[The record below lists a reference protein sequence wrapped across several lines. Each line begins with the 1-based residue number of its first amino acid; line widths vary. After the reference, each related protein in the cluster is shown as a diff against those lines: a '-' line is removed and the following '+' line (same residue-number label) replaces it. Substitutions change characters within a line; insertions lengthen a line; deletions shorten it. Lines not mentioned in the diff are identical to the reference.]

1 MSLTDDQVRTALS
14 LTALVKPFEDNRA
27 NGRATAPAD
36 FENLLRQATP
46 LVDRLRFEAN
56 QRVPNWVLGAIFVLH
71 LVIMNIKSEYARA
84 KINASDTPDWFLSK
98 DNLRSLSKHHAW
110 FNRDLPPEPP
120 RDPLDLLDD
129 FFDTPA
135 PKSTK
140 PAAKAG
146 AIPGITPRKPSAFTI
161 PDAPSAATSRKAS
174 TKSTPQVMMP
184 PPITVKKPLPPAK
197 QSTKRSRESTKRS
210 REVQALEREAQEAS
224 MSERLEESPDETPV
238 TKKAKQQAP
247 KPSNTRQLR
256 PKNRPVSPLKPAST
270 SKSRQKQKATSLD
283 SFIDDATQEESEDEE
298 EDEGERTADTQIEE
312 GEATEP
318 EAEATDAE
326 AERPPSPVQQKEKTV
341 KRTRHR
347 TRTSKTR
354 QTPALDRPD
363 TNEEDPD
370 VQDGTNEEALTAPV
384 GVPTRIIRSK
394 LPRHAMLRD
403 PNFSAHAGSGY
414 IFVNRTGSMLN
425 VEDLLETNHSFS
437 GTVDRSMS
445 LDRLEIFSQGV
456 HHIIQQSSPAIN
468 HQIQRVLALN
478 EITAAASNHFLRLNR
493 FREEEIAQ
501 LQRQLTDVPRLLW
514 QIELSNPD
522 FELDDDKLR
531 ELSLA
536 CGWSFVPS
544 EGDARQ
550 IFESLQEL
558 DDDQNTS
565 FNQPF
570 SAASLWLERLA
581 ASRSGRV
588 PSPEYTFTLTTDLD
602 LDQQPV
608 ASSSRVR
615 LPTPTPRSP
624 AGPATVE
631 DLLSEHE
638 ASFLQ
643 TSTIVET
650 QTATDESHEDLPA
663 DTPAPKSKKP
673 AAKAGAI
680 PGITPQKPSPFNTP
694 DAPSAPTTSSRKIST
709 KPTPQVMM
717 PPPITVKKP
726 LPVAKPSAKRS
737 REVQALEREAQEAAM
752 SEHLE
757 DSPDETPV
765 TKKAKQQ
772 VPKPSNTRQ
781 LRPKNR
787 PVSPLKPASTSKSRQ
802 KQKAGSM
809 SSFIDDASQ
818 EESEEE
824 EEEEGE
830 RTADTQVEEGEA
842 TEGEAEATDAEA
854 ERPPSP
860 VQQKEKTG
868 KRTRHRTRT
877 SKTRQPL
884 PLDRPDTNEED
895 PDVQDGTNEEALT
908 APVGVPTRIIRS
920 KLPRHAMLRDPNFS
934 AHAGSGYIFVNRTG
948 SMLNVEDLLET
959 NHSFSGTV
967 DRSVC
972 STCATDT
979 HYRSCVYQGPG
990 KQCNRCHTAGRHC
1003 SFEMSLDRLEIFA
1016 QGVHHIVQQS
1026 SPAINHQIQRVL
1038 ALNEI
1043 TAAASN
1049 HFLRLNRFR
1058 EEEIA
1063 QLQRQLTDVPRLLW
1077 QIELSN
1083 PDFEL
1088 DDDKLRELSLACG
1101 WSFVPSEGD
1110 ARQIFESLQELD
1122 DDQNTSFNQPFSAAS
1137 LWLERLA
1144 ASRSGRVPSPEYT
1157 FTLTTDLDLDQQP
1170 VASSSRVRLPTPT
1183 PRSPAGPATVEDLL
1197 SEHEASFLQTSTI
1210 VETQTATDE
1219 SHEDLPADVEE
1230 QDSA

>member
-1 MSLTDDQVRTALS
+1 MSLTDDQVRSALS

-36 FENLLRQATP
+36 FENLLRQASP

-84 KINASDTPDWFLSK
+84 KINVSDTPDWFLSK

-129 FFDTPA
+129 FFGTPA
-135 PKSTK
+135 PKPTK

-161 PDAPSAATSRKAS
+161 PDAPSAATSRKTS

-197 QSTKRSRESTKRS
+197 SSTKRS

-224 MSERLEESPDETPV
+224 MSERLEDSPDETPV
-238 TKKAKQQAP
+238 TKKAKLQAP

-270 SKSRQKQKATSLD
+270 SR
-283 SFIDDATQEESEDEE
+283 
-298 EDEGERTADTQIEE
+298 
-312 GEATEP
+312 
-318 EAEATDAE
+318 
-326 AERPPSPVQQKEKTV
+326 
-341 KRTRHR
+341 
-347 TRTSKTR
+347 
-354 QTPALDRPD
+354 
-363 TNEEDPD
+363 
-370 VQDGTNEEALTAPV
+370 
-384 GVPTRIIRSK
+384 
-394 LPRHAMLRD
+394 
-403 PNFSAHAGSGY
+403 
-414 IFVNRTGSMLN
+414 
-425 VEDLLETNHSFS
+425 
-437 GTVDRSMS
+437 
-445 LDRLEIFSQGV
+445 
-456 HHIIQQSSPAIN
+456 
-468 HQIQRVLALN
+468 
-478 EITAAASNHFLRLNR
+478 
-493 FREEEIAQ
+493 
-501 LQRQLTDVPRLLW
+501 
-514 QIELSNPD
+514 
-522 FELDDDKLR
+522 
-531 ELSLA
+531 
-536 CGWSFVPS
+536 
-544 EGDARQ
+544 
-550 IFESLQEL
+550 
-558 DDDQNTS
+558 
-565 FNQPF
+565 
-570 SAASLWLERLA
+570 
-581 ASRSGRV
+581 
-588 PSPEYTFTLTTDLD
+588 
-602 LDQQPV
+602 
-608 ASSSRVR
+608 
-615 LPTPTPRSP
+615 
-624 AGPATVE
+624 
-631 DLLSEHE
+631 
-638 ASFLQ
+638 
-643 TSTIVET
+643 
-650 QTATDESHEDLPA
+650 
-663 DTPAPKSKKP
+663 
-673 AAKAGAI
+673 
-680 PGITPQKPSPFNTP
+680 
-694 DAPSAPTTSSRKIST
+694 
-709 KPTPQVMM
+709 
-717 PPPITVKKP
+717 
-726 LPVAKPSAKRS
+726 
-737 REVQALEREAQEAAM
+737 
-752 SEHLE
+752 
-757 DSPDETPV
+757 
-765 TKKAKQQ
+765 
-772 VPKPSNTRQ
+772 
-781 LRPKNR
+781 
-787 PVSPLKPASTSKSRQ
+787 SRQ

-809 SSFIDDASQ
+809 SSFINDASQ

-884 PLDRPDTNEED
+884 PLDRPDTNEKD

-1016 QGVHHIVQQS
+1016 QGVHHIFQQS

-1088 DDDKLRELSLACG
+1088 DDNKLRELSLAC
-1101 WSFVPSEGD
+1101 
-1110 ARQIFESLQELD
+1110 ELD

-1183 PRSPAGPATVEDLL
+1183 RRSPPGPATVEDLL
-1197 SEHEASFLQTSTI
+1197 ADHEASFLQTSTI

>member
-1 MSLTDDQVRTALS
+1 MAFPSLVTGAKVAGFFCILAAGDVGQIISWFPKSLLNDHGESAGLDNPHFGSQKEPREGGHQKERKWNKQPNPGKTGKKNPPYYCQTLVNSPRQLVPAHENSLENQHARVEAENEVDGGRTIERRGTRNASVTEATQIKVHSDLGNVQRPNGIVEETSKAVLGDNILLETTRSIGKQENQLDLPPNSKRPPAPPQSHKTRSLEGPKERDRAPWRKERDRVPCGTEEPVVEGRGTVLLGGKRGILWSHTVVSHSVNKMSLTDDQLRTALS

-27 NGRATAPAD
+27 NGRATKPAD

-56 QRVPNWVLGAIFVLH
+56 QRVPNWVMGAIFVLH
-71 LVIMNIKSEYARA
+71 LVIMNIKSEYTRA

-98 DNLRSLSKHHAW
+98 DNLRALSKHHAW

-135 PKSTK
+135 PKPTK

-161 PDAPSAATSRKAS
+161 PDAPSAATSRKIS

-197 QSTKRSRESTKRS
+197 TSTKRS

-224 MSERLEESPDETPV
+224 MSERLEDSPDETPV
-238 TKKAKQQAP
+238 TKKAKQQVP

-283 SFIDDATQEESEDEE
+283 SFIDDATQEESEEEE

-363 TNEEDPD
+363 TNKEDPD

-403 PNFSAHAGSGY
+403 PNFSAH
-414 IFVNRTGSMLN
+414 T
-425 VEDLLETNHSFS
+425 
-437 GTVDRSMS
+437 
-445 LDRLEIFSQGV
+445 
-456 HHIIQQSSPAIN
+456 
-468 HQIQRVLALN
+468 
-478 EITAAASNHFLRLNR
+478 
-493 FREEEIAQ
+493 
-501 LQRQLTDVPRLLW
+501 
-514 QIELSNPD
+514 
-522 FELDDDKLR
+522 
-531 ELSLA
+531 
-536 CGWSFVPS
+536 
-544 EGDARQ
+544 
-550 IFESLQEL
+550 
-558 DDDQNTS
+558 
-565 FNQPF
+565 
-570 SAASLWLERLA
+570 
-581 ASRSGRV
+581 
-588 PSPEYTFTLTTDLD
+588 
-602 LDQQPV
+602 
-608 ASSSRVR
+608 
-615 LPTPTPRSP
+615 
-624 AGPATVE
+624 
-631 DLLSEHE
+631 
-638 ASFLQ
+638 
-643 TSTIVET
+643 
-650 QTATDESHEDLPA
+650 
-663 DTPAPKSKKP
+663 
-673 AAKAGAI
+673 
-680 PGITPQKPSPFNTP
+680 
-694 DAPSAPTTSSRKIST
+694 
-709 KPTPQVMM
+709 
-717 PPPITVKKP
+717 
-726 LPVAKPSAKRS
+726 
-737 REVQALEREAQEAAM
+737 
-752 SEHLE
+752 
-757 DSPDETPV
+757 
-765 TKKAKQQ
+765 
-772 VPKPSNTRQ
+772 
-781 LRPKNR
+781 
-787 PVSPLKPASTSKSRQ
+787 
-802 KQKAGSM
+802 
-809 SSFIDDASQ
+809 
-818 EESEEE
+818 
-824 EEEEGE
+824 
-830 RTADTQVEEGEA
+830 
-842 TEGEAEATDAEA
+842 
-854 ERPPSP
+854 
-860 VQQKEKTG
+860 
-868 KRTRHRTRT
+868 
-877 SKTRQPL
+877 
-884 PLDRPDTNEED
+884 
-895 PDVQDGTNEEALT
+895 
-908 APVGVPTRIIRS
+908 
-920 KLPRHAMLRDPNFS
+920 
-934 AHAGSGYIFVNRTG
+934 GSGYIFVNRTG

-1003 SFEMSLDRLEIFA
+1003 SFEMSLDRLEIFS
-1016 QGVHHIVQQS
+1016 QGVNHIVQQS
-1026 SPAINHQIQRVL
+1026 SPSINHQIQRVL
-1038 ALNEI
+1038 AVNEL
-1043 TAAASN
+1043 TATASN
-1049 HFLRLNRFR
+1049 TYLRLNRYR

-1088 DDDKLRELSLACG
+1088 DDDKLRELSIACG

-1110 ARQIFESLQELD
+1110 ARQIFESLQQLG
-1122 DDQNTSFNQPFSAAS
+1122 DDQQSSFNQPFSAAS

-1144 ASRSGRVPSPEYT
+1144 ASRSGRVPSPDYT

-1183 PRSPAGPATVEDLL
+1183 PRSPPGPTTVEDLL
-1197 SEHEASFLQTSTI
+1197 SEHEASFQQAPTI
-1210 VETQTATDE
+1210 VENLTSTDE
-1219 SHEDLPADVEE
+1219 SYEDLPADVEE
-1230 QDSA
+1230 QGSA

>member
-1 MSLTDDQVRTALS
+1 MPSRPKHSVFRLFPNKRSHTIVSHSVNKMSLTDNQLRTALS

-56 QRVPNWVLGAIFVLH
+56 QRVPNWVMGAIFVLH
-71 LVIMNIKSEYARA
+71 LVIMNIKSEYVRA
-84 KINASDTPDWFLSK
+84 KINASDTPDWFPSK
-98 DNLRSLSKHHAW
+98 DNLRSLSKHH
-110 FNRDLPPEPP
+110 
-120 RDPLDLLDD
+120 
-129 FFDTPA
+129 TPA
-135 PKSTK
+135 PESTK

-161 PDAPSAATSRKAS
+161 PDAPSAATSRKTS

-197 QSTKRSRESTKRS
+197 QSTKRS

-326 AERPPSPVQQKEKTV
+326 AERPPSPVQQKDKTV

-363 TNEEDPD
+363 INEEDPD

-403 PNFSAHAGSGY
+403 PNFSAHAG
-414 IFVNRTGSMLN
+414 L
-425 VEDLLETNHSFS
+425 
-437 GTVDRSMS
+437 
-445 LDRLEIFSQGV
+445 
-456 HHIIQQSSPAIN
+456 
-468 HQIQRVLALN
+468 
-478 EITAAASNHFLRLNR
+478 
-493 FREEEIAQ
+493 
-501 LQRQLTDVPRLLW
+501 
-514 QIELSNPD
+514 
-522 FELDDDKLR
+522 
-531 ELSLA
+531 
-536 CGWSFVPS
+536 
-544 EGDARQ
+544 
-550 IFESLQEL
+550 
-558 DDDQNTS
+558 
-565 FNQPF
+565 
-570 SAASLWLERLA
+570 
-581 ASRSGRV
+581 
-588 PSPEYTFTLTTDLD
+588 
-602 LDQQPV
+602 
-608 ASSSRVR
+608 
-615 LPTPTPRSP
+615 
-624 AGPATVE
+624 
-631 DLLSEHE
+631 
-638 ASFLQ
+638 
-643 TSTIVET
+643 
-650 QTATDESHEDLPA
+650 
-663 DTPAPKSKKP
+663 
-673 AAKAGAI
+673 
-680 PGITPQKPSPFNTP
+680 
-694 DAPSAPTTSSRKIST
+694 
-709 KPTPQVMM
+709 
-717 PPPITVKKP
+717 
-726 LPVAKPSAKRS
+726 
-737 REVQALEREAQEAAM
+737 
-752 SEHLE
+752 
-757 DSPDETPV
+757 
-765 TKKAKQQ
+765 
-772 VPKPSNTRQ
+772 
-781 LRPKNR
+781 PKN
-787 PVSPLKPASTSKSRQ
+787 L
-802 KQKAGSM
+802 
-809 SSFIDDASQ
+809 
-818 EESEEE
+818 
-824 EEEEGE
+824 
-830 RTADTQVEEGEA
+830 
-842 TEGEAEATDAEA
+842 
-854 ERPPSP
+854 
-860 VQQKEKTG
+860 
-868 KRTRHRTRT
+868 
-877 SKTRQPL
+877 
-884 PLDRPDTNEED
+884 
-895 PDVQDGTNEEALT
+895 
-908 APVGVPTRIIRS
+908 TRI
-920 KLPRHAMLRDPNFS
+920 A
-934 AHAGSGYIFVNRTG
+934 AGYIFVNRTG

-979 HYRSCVYQGPG
+979 HYCSCVYQGPG
-990 KQCNRCHTAGRHC
+990 KQCNCCHTAGHHC
-1003 SFEMSLDRLEIFA
+1003 SFEMSLDRLEIFS
-1016 QGVHHIVQQS
+1016 QGVNHIVQQS
-1026 SPAINHQIQRVL
+1026 SPSINHQIQRVL
-1038 ALNEI
+1038 AVNEL
-1043 TAAASN
+1043 TATASN
-1049 HFLRLNRFR
+1049 TYLRLNRYR

-1088 DDDKLRELSLACG
+1088 DDDKLRELSIACG

-1110 ARQIFESLQELD
+1110 ARQIFESLQELG
-1122 DDQNTSFNQPFSAAS
+1122 DDQKSSFNQPFSAAS

-1144 ASRSGRVPSPEYT
+1144 ASRSGRVPSPDYT
-1157 FTLTTDLDLDQQP
+1157 FTLTTDLDLDSQQP

-1183 PRSPAGPATVEDLL
+1183 PRSPPGPTTVEDLL
-1197 SEHEASFLQTSTI
+1197 ADHEASFLQTSTI

>member
-1 MSLTDDQVRTALS
+1 MSLTEDQLRAAFS
-14 LTALVKPFEDNRA
+14 LTALVEPFENNRLH
-27 NGRATAPAD
+27 GRATPPAD
-36 FENLLRQATP
+36 FEAFLQQATP
-46 LVDRLRFEAN
+46 LVDRLHFGAT
-56 QRVPNWVLGAIFVLH
+56 QRVPNWVLASIYVLH

-84 KINASDTPDWFLSK
+84 KINAPDTPSWFLPK
-98 DNLRSLSKHHAW
+98 DSLHLLSKHHEC

-120 RDPLDLLDD
+120 RDPMDLLDD
-129 FFDTPA
+129 FF
-135 PKSTK
+135 
-140 PAAKAG
+140 
-146 AIPGITPRKPSAFTI
+146 
-161 PDAPSAATSRKAS
+161 
-174 TKSTPQVMMP
+174 
-184 PPITVKKPLPPAK
+184 
-197 QSTKRSRESTKRS
+197 
-210 REVQALEREAQEAS
+210 
-224 MSERLEESPDETPV
+224 
-238 TKKAKQQAP
+238 
-247 KPSNTRQLR
+247 
-256 PKNRPVSPLKPAST
+256 
-270 SKSRQKQKATSLD
+270 
-283 SFIDDATQEESEDEE
+283 
-298 EDEGERTADTQIEE
+298 
-312 GEATEP
+312 
-318 EAEATDAE
+318 
-326 AERPPSPVQQKEKTV
+326 
-341 KRTRHR
+341 
-347 TRTSKTR
+347 
-354 QTPALDRPD
+354 
-363 TNEEDPD
+363 
-370 VQDGTNEEALTAPV
+370 
-384 GVPTRIIRSK
+384 
-394 LPRHAMLRD
+394 
-403 PNFSAHAGSGY
+403 
-414 IFVNRTGSMLN
+414 
-425 VEDLLETNHSFS
+425 
-437 GTVDRSMS
+437 
-445 LDRLEIFSQGV
+445 
-456 HHIIQQSSPAIN
+456 
-468 HQIQRVLALN
+468 
-478 EITAAASNHFLRLNR
+478 
-493 FREEEIAQ
+493 
-501 LQRQLTDVPRLLW
+501 
-514 QIELSNPD
+514 
-522 FELDDDKLR
+522 
-531 ELSLA
+531 
-536 CGWSFVPS
+536 
-544 EGDARQ
+544 
-550 IFESLQEL
+550 
-558 DDDQNTS
+558 
-565 FNQPF
+565 
-570 SAASLWLERLA
+570 
-581 ASRSGRV
+581 
-588 PSPEYTFTLTTDLD
+588 
-602 LDQQPV
+602 
-608 ASSSRVR
+608 
-615 LPTPTPRSP
+615 
-624 AGPATVE
+624 
-631 DLLSEHE
+631 
-638 ASFLQ
+638 
-643 TSTIVET
+643 
-650 QTATDESHEDLPA
+650 

-694 DAPSAPTTSSRKIST
+694 DAPSAPTTSSRKVST
-709 KPTPQVMM
+709 KSTPQVMM

-830 RTADTQVEEGEA
+830 RTADTQVEEGEV
-842 TEGEAEATDAEA
+842 TEPEAEATDADA

-884 PLDRPDTNEED
+884 LLDRPDTNEED

-972 STCATDT
+972 STCATNT

-1101 WSFVPSEGD
+1101 W
-1110 ARQIFESLQELD
+1110 
-1122 DDQNTSFNQPFSAAS
+1122 
-1137 LWLERLA
+1137 
-1144 ASRSGRVPSPEYT
+1144 
-1157 FTLTTDLDLDQQP
+1157 
-1170 VASSSRVRLPTPT
+1170 
-1183 PRSPAGPATVEDLL
+1183 
-1197 SEHEASFLQTSTI
+1197 
-1210 VETQTATDE
+1210 
-1219 SHEDLPADVEE
+1219 
-1230 QDSA
+1230 